1 MNCIFRQA
9 HASDLEQIMGIIR
22 DAQAMM
28 GEEGRTQWQDGY
40 PAAADIMRDLEKGYG
55 YVLAD
60 PSDCGIQAYGA
71 VVFDGEPTYDVIDGK
86 WLSNKPFVVV
96 HRQATA
102 RALMGHGLGAEFL
115 KNVESLAASRGIEA
129 FRIDTNYDNRYMLR
143 LLEKQGFSYC
153 GIITLGSGDKRM
165 AFEKEVY

>member
-1 MNCIFRQA
+1 MNRIFRQA
-9 HASDLEQIMGIIR
+9 QHSDLEQIMSIIR

-40 PAAADIMRDLEKGYG
+40 PASSDIVRDLERGYG

-60 PSDCGIQAYGA
+60 PSDGGILAYGA
-71 VVFDGEPTYDVIDGK
+71 VVFDGEPTYDVIEGK
-86 WLSNKPFVVV
+86 WLSDNPFVVV

-102 RALMGHGLGAEFL
+102 RALMGRGLGAEFL
-115 KNVESLAASRGIEA
+115 NNVESLATSRDIPS
-129 FRIDTNYDNRYMLR
+129 FRIDTNHDNRYMLR

-165 AFEKEVY
+165 AFEKEIY